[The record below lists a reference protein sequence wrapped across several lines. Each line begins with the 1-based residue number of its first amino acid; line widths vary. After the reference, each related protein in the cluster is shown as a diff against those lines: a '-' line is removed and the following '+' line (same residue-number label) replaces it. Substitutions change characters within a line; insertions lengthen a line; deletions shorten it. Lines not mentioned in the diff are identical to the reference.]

1 MTDIQQIRPQTTDEQ
16 LKELFSRTAKLNDAM
31 SALLDPRWGANVG
44 ILPKD
49 HPLYP
54 KALEPLPSAF
64 GHKVSKQE
72 QAAPVDW
79 QAVVQRRERELKE
92 VGEARHRAEA
102 AIARVRQLA
111 AEQQTEGTNGEP
123 CDADTLWPSEILAA
137 LDQRKEG

>member
-16 LKELFSRTAKLNDAM
+16 LKELFSRTAKLSDAM

-54 KALEPLPSAF
+54 K
-64 GHKVSKQE
+64 
-72 QAAPVDW
+72 
-79 QAVVQRRERELKE
+79 E
-92 VGEARHRAEA
+92 VGEARQRAEE

-111 AEQQTEGTNGEP
+111 AERQTEGTNGEP
-123 CDADTLWPSEILAA
+123 CDADTLWPSEVLAA